1 MIKLCA
7 FADEADG
14 SLLGQ
19 IQALQRNGIEYIE
32 LRSVNGKNIK
42 DVTEAEALEYAE
54 LLKANGIKVF
64 SIGSPIGKTDIDV
77 DIDAYLEEISH
88 IFKLANILGTEKIR
102 MFSFFN
108 AYEKR
113 EKVLSNLTKMAEKAK
128 EYGVTLY
135 HENEK
140 DIYGDIAERV
150 KDILD
155 NVPALKSIYDPANYL
170 QVGEKAETTLDLFH
184 ARTDYFHI
192 KDVIVET
199 GELVPAGC
207 GDGKLDELVSRIDKD
222 IVLSIEPHLAIFAAY
237 AQIDGTEMKH
247 KFEFHSN
254 GEAFDAAVNAIKNV
268 LKNAGYQEIDGAF
281 IKA

>member
-199 GELVPAGC
+199 GELVPAGY